1 MRISAIGLVVTSI
14 LCIVSVAGATPFLD
28 VINFSSDGIY
38 DSRDYSEM
46 GDSNSADYFGLY
58 NHNVDFTPNALSV
71 DSATLQIDYAF
82 INQSTGSS
90 NNFSEKEIYFISDSG
105 GTEIGQLPWYGDN
118 LWHSEIFDL
127 SSLIPGVSGSNWSI
141 GFQFNETTNGND
153 TFYLDQSRLFGE
165 YTAETGSI
173 VGTEVITAV
182 PEPSTFLLLGGGLA
196 GLAFVVR
203 RKKKS

>member
-1 MRISAIGLVVTSI
+1 MKISAIGLAVTSI

-28 VINFSSDGIY
+28 VVNFSSDGTHL
-38 DSRDYSEM
+38 SRDYSEI
-46 GDSNSADYFGLY
+46 GDSNSADYFGVY

-82 INQSTGSS
+82 INQSTGGS
-90 NNFSEKEIYFISDSG
+90 NNFSEKEIYFLSDSG
-105 GTEIGQLPWYGDN
+105 NTEIGQLPWYGDN
-118 LWHSEIFDL
+118 LWHTEIFDL
-127 SSLIPGVSGSNWSI
+127 SSFILGVSGSNWSI

-165 YTAETGSI
+165 YTAEIGSV